1 MDPQLMQALQQMSP
15 EELQA
20 LIQAATQVLQAQMQ
34 GGGGG
39 QPGMQGPPQ
48 GGAPQGPPQGGGQ
61 PMMRQ
66 GGIINKNFSNKFS
79 KNLKARTGLRF

>member
-48 GGAPQGPPQGGGQ
+48 GGVPQGGGQ